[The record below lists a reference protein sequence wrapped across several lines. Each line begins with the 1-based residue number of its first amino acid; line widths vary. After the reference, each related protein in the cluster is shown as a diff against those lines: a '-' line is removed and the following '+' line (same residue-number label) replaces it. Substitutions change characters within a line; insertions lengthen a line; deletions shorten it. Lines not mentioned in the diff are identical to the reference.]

1 MHQTRLIAL
10 LLSALCCHTEAFGQ
24 TESTPPVPTESADG
38 FVSLFDGKS
47 LNGWQGAK
55 DVYYVLDGLLH
66 SVSDQSGNLETITDY
81 GDFILRFEF
90 RLTSGANNGIGLR
103 VPPGQHA
110 ATQGME
116 IQLIDDS
123 NDFAKKLK
131 PYQTHGSVYG
141 LIPAKQGFLKPVGEW
156 NEFEVRCVGS
166 QVTVITNGTIV
177 VDGDVKKAYAEGPLD
192 DREHPGIDRQSGRI
206 ALLGH
211 KSEVAFRNI
220 RVKELT
226 SAENEAAPIGE

>member
-1 MHQTRLIAL
+1 MHQTKLIAF
-10 LLSALCCHTEAFGQ
+10 LLSALCCHSYAFAQ
-24 TESTPPVPTESADG
+24 TETTTPFSTESEEG
-38 FVSLFDGKS
+38 FVSLFDSES

-55 DVYYVLDGLLH
+55 NVYYVEDGLLH
-66 SVSDQSGNLETITDY
+66 SVPDQSGNLETINDY
-81 GDFILRFEF
+81 SDFVLRFEF

-156 NEFEVRCVGS
+156 NEQEIRCVGS
-166 QVTVITNGTIV
+166 RVTIITNGMIV
-177 VDGDVKKAYAEGPLD
+177 VDGDVKKAYAAGPLD
-192 DREHPGIDRQSGRI
+192 DREHPGIERHSGRI

-226 SAENEAAPIGE
+226 STENEAEPIGE